1 MKRKIGF
8 LLILSTLGYLSWL
21 GKKFPVFSQ
30 DPVALTVSPPR
41 IELTANPG
49 EIITKDLK
57 ITNNTASELLVQT
70 TIKDFLVEDK
80 KGTPITVESEQAG
93 KFALSTWLSASETEF
108 SLPAYQTKLITAV
121 IVVPEDALPGG
132 HYGAVY
138 FSPLG
143 LSAPQAAG
151 AETTSQ
157 TGVTTKVASLVS
169 VIIPGDINEE
179 AFVRRMDIPL
189 FQEFGPVKII
199 SEIANSSDV
208 HIRPLGTIRIYNWLG
223 KLNTTLKLK
232 EQNIFPGASRTYEN
246 LWPQKWGLGKYKAK
260 LEAGYGNQ
268 GNSLLAVAYFWVIPW
283 RLITVILLVAA
294 LVILSIIYWRK
305 KREKQEL

>member
-1 MKRKIGF
+1 MKKKITF
-8 LLILSTLGYLSWL
+8 LLVLSTLGCLFWE
-21 GKKFPVFSQ
+21 GKKSPVFSQ

-49 EIITKDLK
+49 ETITKDLK

-70 TIKDFLVEDK
+70 TVKDFLVEDK
-80 KGTPITVESEQAG
+80 KGTPITVKSEQAG
-93 KFALSTWLSASETEF
+93 KFALSTWLSTSETEF
-108 SLPAYQTKLITAV
+108 SLPAYQTKLITAAIV
-121 IVVPEDALPGG
+121 IPEEAFPGG
-132 HYGAVY
+132 HYGAIY

-143 LSAPQAAG
+143 LSGPKGAG

-157 TGVTTKVASLVS
+157 TGVATKVASLVS
-169 VIIPGDINEE
+169 VIIPGDIKED
-179 AFVRRMDIPL
+179 AIVRRMDIPL

-199 SEIANSSDV
+199 SEIANSSDI

-232 EQNIFPGASRTYEN
+232 EQNIFPGASRTYKN

-268 GNSLLAVAYFWVIPW
+268 GNSLLAIAYFWVIPW
-283 RLITVILLVAA
+283 RLIVVVLLVVT
-294 LVILSIIYWRK
+294 LIILSVIYWRK
-305 KREKQEL
+305 KKNPRI